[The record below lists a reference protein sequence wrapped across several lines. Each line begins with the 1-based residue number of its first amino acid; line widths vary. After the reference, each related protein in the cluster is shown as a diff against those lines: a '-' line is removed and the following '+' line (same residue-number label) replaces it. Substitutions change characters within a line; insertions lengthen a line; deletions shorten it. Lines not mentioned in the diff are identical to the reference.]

1 MGALAD
7 HAPAIARA
15 IEQEP
20 ERQRRN
26 IVLIASENYASKAVM
41 EAQGS
46 ALTNKYA
53 EGYPGRR
60 YYGSCE
66 YVDIAAQLAEEV
78 WVVAPEHDQS
88 GVGQGISLHT
98 PLRVYHHGE
107 RRFAVSGTPADCVM
121 FAMAE
126 WFEDDAPD
134 LVLSG
139 VNCGANL
146 SDSVM
151 YSGTVGAVLAAAHL
165 GLPGI
170 ALSQAFVDRAAID
183 YAPTT
188 RYAAGLIRELWEAGA
203 DRDHGHGA
211 ARQPLHPADRR
222 RHRRAA
228 PGARHRW
235 PRADLPLAVVRAP
248 SVQHRPPAV
257 RRGRP
262 ARRAHFGDAAAAHPL
277 RRRAGR
283 RMLRAG

>member
-1 MGALAD
+1 MTNDDGID
-7 HAPAIARA
+7 APGLKIA
-15 IEQEP
+15 E
-20 ERQRRN
+20 
-26 IVLIASENYASKAVM
+26 
-41 EAQGS
+41 
-46 ALTNKYA
+46 
-53 EGYPGRR
+53 
-60 YYGSCE
+60 
-66 YVDIAAQLAEEV
+66 DIAAQLAEEV

-126 WFEDDAPD
+126 WFEDEAPD

-188 RYAAGLIRELWEAGA
+188 HYA
-203 DRDHGHGA
+203 
-211 ARQPLHPADRR
+211 
-222 RHRRAA
+222 
-228 PGARHRW
+228 
-235 PRADLPLAVVRAP
+235 
-248 SVQHRPPAV
+248 
-257 RRGRP
+257 
-262 ARRAHFGDAAAAHPL
+262 
-277 RRRAGR
+277 
-283 RMLRAG
+283 

>member
-1 MGALAD
+1 MKPFGRIL
-7 HAPAIARA
+7 
-15 IEQEP
+15 
-20 ERQRRN
+20 
-26 IVLIASENYASKAVM
+26 
-41 EAQGS
+41 
-46 ALTNKYA
+46 LTNDDGIDAPGLKVA
-53 EGYPGRR
+53 E
-60 YYGSCE
+60 
-66 YVDIAAQLAEEV
+66 DIAAQLAEEV

-126 WFEDDAPD
+126 WFEEEAPD

-203 DRDHGHGA
+203 DRDGY
-211 ARQPLHPADRR
+211 Q
-222 RHRRAA
+222 RACWNINF
-228 PGARHRW
+228 P
-235 PRADLPLAVVRAP
+235 DLPVAELRGSRFTRQIGGGIAGPRLVHGTDGRGLAYHWLSFERRPSSIDHPQSDVVALRDGHI
-248 SVQHRPPAV
+248 SVMPLQPTRCDDVLADECFQQGDRPLP
-257 RRGRP
+257 G
-262 ARRAHFGDAAAAHPL
+262 
-277 RRRAGR
+277 
-283 RMLRAG
+283 